1 MSALAYF
8 LLAAVIILSVCLLL
22 SRRGGRRDFDW
33 EGFGTGQETSLP
45 GGWDSLTS
53 ELSARIFDPEDLN
66 FVAREASRQLTRQ
79 FRRERT
85 MLALDWLRAVRG
97 QVNHLIRAHL
107 RAARGNAELKPA
119 DEIKLG
125 FEFLV
130 FQLTSGILYLVIWSF
145 GPPRAAK
152 LVGYSLELAGQM
164 RNVAKDVLPA
174 GHQVAVE
181 IMDSKQEPQS

>member
-1 MSALAYF
+1 
-8 LLAAVIILSVCLLL
+8 
-22 SRRGGRRDFDW
+22 
-33 EGFGTGQETSLP
+33 
-45 GGWDSLTS
+45 
-53 ELSARIFDPEDLN
+53 
-66 FVAREASRQLTRQ
+66 
-79 FRRERT
+79 

-119 DEIKLG
+119 EEIKLG

-130 FQLTSGILYLVIWSF
+130 FQLTSGILYLVIWAF

-164 RNVAKDVLPA
+164 RKVTEDILPA
-174 GHQVAVE
+174 GRPVVADL
-181 IMDSKQEPQS
+181 MDSKQEPKS

>member
-1 MSALAYF
+1 MSVLAYF

-66 FVAREASRQLTRQ
+66 FVASEASRQLTRQ

-85 MLALDWLRAVRG
+85 TLALDWLRAVRG

-107 RAARGNAELKPA
+107 RAARGNAELKPT

-125 FEFLV
+125 FEFLL
-130 FQLTSGILYLVIWSF
+130 FQLTSGILYLLIWAF
-145 GPPRAAK
+145 GPPRVAK

-164 RNVAKDVLPA
+164 RKVTEDILPA
-174 GHQVAVE
+174 GRPVVAE
-181 IMDSKQEPQS
+181 LMDSNQEPKS

>member
-1 MSALAYF
+1 MSVLAYF
-8 LLAAVIILSVCLLL
+8 LLAAVIIVSVCLLL

-33 EGFGTGQETSLP
+33 EGIGTGQETSLP
-45 GGWDSLTS
+45 GGWDSLAS

-66 FVAREASRQLTRQ
+66 FVASEASRQLTRQ

-119 DEIKLG
+119 EEIKLG

-130 FQLTSGILYLVIWSF
+130 FQLTSGILYLVIWAF

-164 RNVAKDVLPA
+164 RKVTEDILPA
-174 GHQVAVE
+174 GRPVVADL
-181 IMDSKQEPQS
+181 MDSKQEPKS

>member
-1 MSALAYF
+1 MSVLAYF
-8 LLAAVIILSVCLLL
+8 LLAAVIIVSVCLLL

-33 EGFGTGQETSLP
+33 EGIGTGQETSLP
-45 GGWDSLTS
+45 GGWDSLAS

-66 FVAREASRQLTRQ
+66 FVASEASRQLTRQ

-85 MLALDWLRAVRG
+85 TLALGWLRAVRG

>member
-1 MSALAYF
+1 MSVLAYF
-8 LLAAVIILSVCLLL
+8 LLAAVIIVSVCLLL

-33 EGFGTGQETSLP
+33 EGIGTGQETSLP

-66 FVAREASRQLTRQ
+66 FVASEASRQLTRQ

-119 DEIKLG
+119 EEIKLG

-130 FQLTSGILYLVIWSF
+130 FQLTSGILYLVIWAF

-164 RNVAKDVLPA
+164 RKVTEDILPA
-174 GHQVAVE
+174 GRPVVADL
-181 IMDSKQEPQS
+181 MDSKQEPKS

>member
-1 MSALAYF
+1 MSTLASF
-8 LLAAVIILSVCLLL
+8 VVAAVTILSVCLLL
-22 SRRGGRRDFDW
+22 SRRGGRRDFDR

-45 GGWDSLTS
+45 GGSDSLTS

-66 FVAREASRQLTRQ
+66 FVASEASRQLTRQ

-85 MLALDWLRAVRG
+85 TLALDWLRAVRS
-97 QVNHLIRAHL
+97 QVNQLIRAHL
-107 RAARGNAELKPA
+107 KASRGNPDFKPA
-119 DEIKLG
+119 DEIRLG
-125 FEFLV
+125 FEFLL
-130 FQLTSGILYLVIWSF
+130 FQLTSGILYLAIWAF

-152 LVGYSLELAGQM
+152 LVGYSLELAGQL
-164 RNVAKDVLPA
+164 RKVTKDVLPA